1 MSPLPAA
8 LAHLADRPRIRR
20 LLAFS
25 LLAAFYALPWV
36 SIHGRPALMLD
47 LAAREAFILGLRL
60 PTQALP
66 GLLCLAAAALALLYL
81 VTNLGGRLWCGLACP
96 QSILGQLY
104 LQLQRCGKHCGNLLW
119 ALLAIWTG
127 ISFVGYFTPIS
138 PLLSLHS
145 SGWSAWTLFW
155 ASFYGLATWA
165 NIRFLRTRLCRELC
179 PFARL
184 QPWIEDAHTPH
195 VRYQPCRG
203 EPRGPRAA
211 GLPGIHAR
219 GRALLDPDTARDY
232 VLRAANPAIAG
243 SWPRFADNRLG
254 DCLDCGQCQQH
265 CPMQLDIRNGVDA
278 NCLDCGRCI
287 NACDQ
292 ALASHGLP
300 PGLIQRQAASPL
312 ASASR
317 WQNLRHRP
325 RTLLALAIMLIS
337 LLCAC
342 ALLRS

>member
-1 MSPLPAA
+1 MSGAPPASA
-8 LAHLADRPRIRR
+8 RLLDRPRTRR
-20 LLAFS
+20 LLAAG
-25 LLAAFYALPWV
+25 LLATFYVLPWL
-36 SIHGRPALMLD
+36 SINGAPVLMLD
-47 LAAREAFILGLRL
+47 LAARDAFILGQRL
-60 PTQALP
+60 PTRSLP
-66 GLLCLAAAALALLYL
+66 GLLCLAVAALALLYL
-81 VTNLGGRLWCGLACP
+81 LTNLGGRLWCGLACP

-104 LQLQRCGKHCGNLLW
+104 LQLQRCGRHCGNLLW

-127 ISFVGYFTPIS
+127 VSFVGYFIPIK
-138 PLLSLHS
+138 PLFSLQD
-145 SGWSAWTLFW
+145 SGWSPWSLFW

-219 GRALLDPDTARDY
+219 GRPLLDPDTARDY
-232 VLRAANPAIAG
+232 VFRAANPAIAG

-254 DCLDCGQCQQH
+254 DCLDCGQCQQQ
-265 CPMQLDIRNGVDA
+265 CPLQLDIRNGVDA

-287 NACDQ
+287 SACDQ

-300 PGLIQRQAASPL
+300 PGLIQRQPALPMADG
-312 ASASR
+312 R
-317 WQNLRHRP
+317 CWHKLRQRP
-325 RTLLALAIMLIS
+325 RTLLASVILLIS
-337 LLCAC
+337 LLCTWH
-342 ALLRS
+342 LLG